1 MGHKALDRS
10 ISGVG
15 ERASFDSDSE
25 LAALV
30 ENEILGNLQAAIHLL
45 NLTVTACQQHGL
57 IKSFF
62 YGNINRT
69 KIKIT
74 MYIQHSNTLDISTC
88 FERRQNL
95 LLRKNGRKNN

>member
-30 ENEILGNLQAAIHLL
+30 ENEILGNLQATIHLL
-45 NLTVTACQQHGL
+45 SLTVTACQQHRLYRRL

-69 KIKIT
+69 KIKIR
-74 MYIQHSNTLDISTC
+74 MYIDLAPSIRVLV
-88 FERRQNL
+88 R
-95 LLRKNGRKNN
+95 GA